1 MSKIYSPKKGVTAG
15 TIGGIVGGVVMLVPM
30 MLMMSMMNLPA
41 DLFPMLI
48 GMAMNQM
55 QQSASISGIGVHLV
69 TSLIIGVIFGAVISS
84 SKLSVTSFKKGIP
97 LGIGAGIIS
106 FVVLFLPM
114 SMEVFPPTM
123 MQLMQMMN
131 PEASQEMIMQQLQG
145 MQPMVLA
152 GSFVSHIIYGIVLG
166 VVSSAILKKSKN
178 KAYNFDS
185 VEEVF
190 DEGK

>member
-15 TIGGIVGGVVMLVPM
+15 TIGGIVGGIVMLVPM

-166 VVSSAILKKSKN
+166 VVSSAIMRKPK

-185 VEEVF
+185 LEEIL

>member
-1 MSKIYSPKKGVTAG
+1 MSKIYSPKKGVTSG
-15 TIGGIVGGVVMLVPM
+15 TIGGIVGGIVMLVPM

-69 TSLIIGVIFGAVISS
+69 TSLIIGIIFGAVISS

-166 VVSSAILKKSKN
+166 VVSSAILRKSKN

-185 VEEVF
+185 MEEVF

>member
-15 TIGGIVGGVVMLVPM
+15 TIGGIVGGIVMLVPM

-48 GMAMNQM
+48 GSIMNQM

-166 VVSSAILKKSKN
+166 VVSSAILRKSKN

-185 VEEVF
+185 MEEVF

>member
-1 MSKIYSPKKGVTAG
+1 MSKIYSPKKWVTAG

-145 MQPMVLA
+145 MQPMVLV

-166 VVSSAILKKSKN
+166 VVSSAILRKSKN